1 MSIKSLNRIL
11 IAEDDPFIRKV
22 LRHVLEDEF
31 EVSTQINGFEAMTWL
46 EKGNPVDILI
56 TDIQMPHMD
65 GRELIRTV
73 RASPLFQKLP
83 ILILSTFEDSNTRIT
98 CLELGADDYMT
109 KPFNPLEV
117 KAKVHALL
125 RRSGLSVLK

>member
-1 MSIKSLNRIL
+1 MKNRFHVL

-22 LRHVLEDEF
+22 LRHALEDEF
-31 EVSTQINGFEAMTWL
+31 EVSTQVNGIEAMSWL
-46 EKGNPVDILI
+46 EKGNPVDILV
-56 TDIQMPHMD
+56 TDLQMPHMD

-73 RASPLFQKLP
+73 RSSPLFAKLP
-83 ILILSTFEDSNTRIT
+83 IIILSTFEDSNTRIT

-117 KAKVHALL
+117 KAKITAVL
-125 RRSGLSVLK
+125 RRSGIRLVNS

>member
-1 MSIKSLNRIL
+1 MKSLNRIL

-31 EVSTQINGFEAMTWL
+31 EVSTQINGIEAMTWL

-83 ILILSTFEDSNTRIT
+83 IIILSTFEDSNTRIT

-117 KAKVHALL
+117 KAKVNALL
-125 RRSGLSVLK
+125 RRSGLSVPK